1 MTKLDASLLVFSVL
15 GLVCRY
21 IDQTNLNAAFV
32 SGMKEDL
39 NMFGLQLNYATTC
52 WVVGY
57 VIGQVPGNILL
68 TRFSPHYVVFALE
81 FGWSLMTLC
90 TTWITNYQQLYAIRF
105 FVGLFE
111 SAYYP
116 GLHYLIGS
124 WYSKKELGKRASLF
138 QGACALGSLL
148 SLVLQ
153 GGVHTT
159 LDGMLG
165 RPGWRWIF
173 IIDAVI
179 SFPIAIGA
187 FLLLPDLPEAIKP
200 NWLFSQEEID
210 LARARLASEGRQG
223 TSKDAYTWA
232 GIKSIFSTWHI
243 YIFTAAYSLY
253 IFMHSKSGCSLSSL
267 RSDVTNSMAFWFKQ
281 SPSPKYTVEQ
291 INYYPAGIFAL
302 QLVTSLFFGWVDD
315 AFLGSRRWPM
325 IVLTNT
331 CHLIVCALLAAL
343 PTYAGGTTAT
353 GRWVLYYLTGMIEV
367 GAGLIYAWAAT
378 VIHTSSEKRS
388 IITATYNSVAF
399 SFNAWL
405 PCE

>member
-1 MTKLDASLLVFSVL
+1 MSREEDAIKGSDGGASDSSQSIIQEKQGGRFSMSLGGSDRLIANSDC
-15 GLVCRY
+15 LVCRY
-21 IDQTNLNAAFV
+21 LDQTNLNAAFV

-39 NMFGLQLNYATTC
+39 NMYGLQLNYANTC

-57 VIGQVPGNILL
+57 VIGQIPGNIML

-111 SAYYP
+111 AAYYP

-159 LDGMLG
+159 LNGKLG

-187 FLLLPDLPEAIKP
+187 FCMLPDLPDVIKP
-200 NWLFSQEEID
+200 NWMFSQEEID
-210 LARARLASEGRQG
+210 LARKRLDAEGRTG
-223 TSKDAYTWA
+223 ISKDAYTWA

-253 IFMHSKSGCSLSSL
+253 IFMH
-267 RSDVTNSMAFWFKQ
+267 T
-281 SPSPKYTVEQ
+281 
-291 INYYPAGIFAL
+291 
-302 QLVTSLFFGWVDD
+302 
-315 AFLGSRRWPM
+315 
-325 IVLTNT
+325 
-331 CHLIVCALLAAL
+331 L
-343 PTYAGGTTAT
+343 PTYANGTTAT

-378 VIHTSSEKRS
+378 VINTSMLLFKQTEQPTVFKGNV
-388 IITATYNSVAF
+388 ATSVAAGLLNVF
-399 SFNAWL
+399 IFLILYLSKRDERRAKL
-405 PCE
+405 AGQVTPEVAEVKAEDVEDVPRQ

>member
-1 MTKLDASLLVFSVL
+1 MWKLDASLLVFSVL

-21 IDQTNLNAAFV
+21 LDQTNLNAAFV

-39 NMFGLQLNYATTC
+39 NMYGLQLNYANTC
-52 WVVGY
+52 WVVDY
-57 VIGQVPGNILL
+57 VIGQIPGNIML

-111 SAYYP
+111 AAYYP

-159 LDGMLG
+159 LNGKLG

-187 FLLLPDLPEAIKP
+187 FCMLPDLPDVIKP
-200 NWLFSQEEID
+200 NWMFSQEEID
-210 LARARLASEGRQG
+210 LARKRLDAEGRTG
-223 TSKDAYTWA
+223 ISKDAYTWA

-253 IFMHSKSGCSLSSL
+253 IFMHSKS
-267 RSDVTNSMAFWFKQ
+267 RSCGVS
-281 SPSPKYTVEQ
+281 
-291 INYYPAGIFAL
+291 
-302 QLVTSLFFGWVDD
+302 
-315 AFLGSRRWPM
+315 
-325 IVLTNT
+325 
-331 CHLIVCALLAAL
+331 
-343 PTYAGGTTAT
+343 
-353 GRWVLYYLTGMIEV
+353 
-367 GAGLIYAWAAT
+367 
-378 VIHTSSEKRS
+378 
-388 IITATYNSVAF
+388 
-399 SFNAWL
+399 
-405 PCE
+405 